1 MKEPELIIGY
11 EGKGIAAA
19 AACTKCG
26 EFMPDENESAPSS
39 KVTIAR
45 FVEDFKL
52 HARIKHERYRVN

>member
-19 AACTKCG
+19 AACTMCG
-26 EFMPDENESAPSS
+26 EFMPEENRNVPSS
-39 KVTIAR
+39 KATIAR

-52 HARIKHERYRVN
+52 HTRIKHQRYRVN

>member
-19 AACTKCG
+19 AACTMCG
-26 EFMPDENESAPSS
+26 EFMPDKSQSAPTS
-39 KVTIAR
+39 KATIAR
-45 FVEDFKL
+45 FVEDFRI